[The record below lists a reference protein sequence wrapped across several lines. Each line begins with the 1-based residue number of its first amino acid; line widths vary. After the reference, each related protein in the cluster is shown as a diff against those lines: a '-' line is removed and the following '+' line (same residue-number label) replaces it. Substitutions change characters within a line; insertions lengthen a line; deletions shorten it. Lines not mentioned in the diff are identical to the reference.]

1 MDLVEIDGKKPLVSG
16 KAYVDP
22 RAVLIGEVTVEEG
35 VGIWPGVV
43 VRADD
48 AAVLIKAGAMLLEN
62 VIIEAPVD
70 YPVVIGPKVIISHGA
85 IVHGATIGKN
95 SVVGIGAIVLDGAVV
110 ESNTIIGAGAL
121 VAPGKEIPAG
131 KMVLGLPGKVVR
143 DLTPR
148 EIAGSAKEWAA
159 LSKKLP
165 GYIVATQVHGSR
177 VVKPSGTVLF

>member
-48 AAVLIKAGAMLLEN
+48 AAVIIKAGAMVLEN
-62 VIIEAPVD
+62 VVIEAPVD
-70 YPVVIGPKVIISHGA
+70 YPVVIESQVIISHGA
-85 IVHGATIGKN
+85 IVHGAKIGKK

-110 ESNTIIGAGAL
+110 ESNAIIGAGAL
-121 VAPGKEIPAG
+121 VPPDKEIPAG

-143 DLTPR
+143 ELTPW
-148 EIAGSAKEWAA
+148 EVAGSAKEWAA
-159 LSKKLP
+159 LNKKLP
-165 GYIVATQVHGSR
+165 GYIKIR
-177 VVKPSGTVLF
+177 NR